1 MFSSCLWAFVDSAR
15 SCVICHQLG
24 RGGGR
29 VFRPWTFF
37 VVVQKWSRDS
47 NPFFFPLRSLI
58 RRLYI
63 VSSKAAHIRER
74 EMRLLRVSYSIYYI
88 LWPRNPVDDT
98 SLIVP
103 TVPQGIG
110 SPFFFLSQTT
120 PEKNQKWCQGNSAPS
135 VITLISWRYY
145 IKYNAGRCC
154 CSCGGA
160 TVKWNSAYYVIT
172 QTHIQERYWEIW
184 KSWLNNRLQKRKR
197 WLLDE
202 PELHREQRER
212 ELFDL
217 YVDAIFGLLYS
228 EAEKYKEATRRA
240 AANDRNWI

>member
-1 MFSSCLWAFVDSAR
+1 LLTLHGAASSA
-15 SCVICHQLG
+15 INLG
-24 RGGGR
+24 GRGGR

-63 VSSKAAHIRER
+63 VSSKAAHQRER

-110 SPFFFLSQTT
+110 SPFFFLSQTPPKKT
-120 PEKNQKWCQGNSAPS
+120 QK
-135 VITLISWRYY
+135 
-145 IKYNAGRCC
+145 
-154 CSCGGA
+154 
-160 TVKWNSAYYVIT
+160 
-172 QTHIQERYWEIW
+172 
-184 KSWLNNRLQKRKR
+184 
-197 WLLDE
+197 
-202 PELHREQRER
+202 
-212 ELFDL
+212 
-217 YVDAIFGLLYS
+217 
-228 EAEKYKEATRRA
+228 
-240 AANDRNWI
+240 